1 MMPLCI
7 NLPSRAEPPVGHL
20 DGSGGQATCLR
31 GINVSVDENQDP
43 GQDGDVLP
51 EWTVVVQPGG
61 NTTNTNQGS
70 PSPSAPGQ
78 AEELRSRPQPQPR
91 PQPRRP
97 QPQPRQPQPQRIDL
111 GHGAASAEA
120 PRQTLPSVA
129 EPRTAERD
137 GSGRFGSAGLIALGI
152 GVGLLL
158 LLAVGALGFAL
169 SRSGNS
175 GDDSVAA
182 TDETVSGDDTA
193 EDIRRLLT
201 GIGYGD
207 VEVVEEGGT
216 LFVSGDVESQADI
229 AAVVTASAS
238 LADGQPIN
246 TDGLSV
252 AVDSPT
258 VEVETPDAAAD
269 PSGPSTAQVD
279 PLQRLQVELNRTVA
293 ANPIIFEPGTSG
305 ISSWHT
311 GTLDR
316 VAETLLASPGIAV
329 TLVGYTD
336 GTGSSASN
344 RALSEERAGSV
355 REYLIGKGLDPGL
368 IRIDARGES
377 DATGLRDIGYL
388 ERRVE
393 VEVVAVSLTPPAVLP
408 LDVGIIVPS
417 PSNDLAFSQALVDA
431 LNVLNEERGGLTL
444 DISDNMFDVDMA
456 REQAEAY
463 ANSGSDVV
471 ILHGTQFLQMVEPLA
486 QASPNV
492 IFVAGPGPFET
503 DLPNVFVYTVAAEQ
517 GAYVLGDL
525 AASLSESGTIGIT
538 GPIPAAEP
546 KRFVEGFRIGAEQR
560 GATVLAEYVGSF
572 NDVDAASAMASSQ
585 VAAGADVLT
594 GTAQLVVGP
603 VAVAE
608 QEGLLWFANQANQTS
623 LAPENVVASQ
633 VYHFE
638 VAIREILAEID
649 ANAPT
654 GGSFPLTLG
663 NGGMLL
669 EFNPNYPLSR
679 ELRDRADELLLD
691 VTAGAITVE
700 VELD

>member
-1 MMPLCI
+1 VSI
-7 NLPSRAEPPVGHL
+7 EENQ
-20 DGSGGQATCLR
+20 GSGEG
-31 GINVSVDENQDP
+31 
-43 GQDGDVLP
+43 GDALP

-61 NTTNTNQGS
+61 ARPAGS
-70 PSPSAPGQ
+70 EAADEP
-78 AEELRSRPQPQPR
+78 
-91 PQPRRP
+91 
-97 QPQPRQPQPQRIDL
+97 PQRIDL
-111 GHGAASAEA
+111 GRSASPTAATAAAQAATPVHTE
-120 PRQTLPSVA
+120 PPQQLRQGLPSVA
-129 EPRTAERD
+129 EPQVIERER
-137 GSGRFGSAGLIALGI
+137 SGGLGSAGLIALGV

-158 LLAVGALGFAL
+158 LLAVAALGFAL
-169 SRSGNS
+169 SRSGND
-175 GDDSVAA
+175 GDQTAQAA
-182 TDETVSGDDTA
+182 DDTVGAEDTA

-201 GIGYGD
+201 GIGYEN
-207 VEVVEEGGT
+207 VEVVDQDGT
-216 LFVSGDVESQADI
+216 LFVSGNVETQADV

-252 AVDSPT
+252 AAEPPA
-258 VEVETPDAAAD
+258 VEVDTSDAESDSGGSAAA
-269 PSGPSTAQVD
+269 QID
-279 PLQRLQVELNRTVA
+279 PLQRLQVDLNRTVA
-293 ANPIIFEPGTSG
+293 ATPIIFEPGVAG
-305 ISSWHT
+305 ISIWHT
-311 GTLDR
+311 DTLDR

-355 REYLIGKGLDPGL
+355 RDYLIGKGLDPGL

-393 VEVVAVSLTPPAVLP
+393 VEVVAVSSTPPTVLP

-431 LNVLNEERGGLTL
+431 LGVLNEERGGLTL
-444 DISDNMFDVDMA
+444 NVSDNMFDVDMA
-456 REQAEAY
+456 REQAQEY

-471 ILHGTQFLQMVEPLA
+471 ILHGAQFLEMVEPLA
-486 QASPNV
+486 QASPDV

-538 GPIPAAEP
+538 GPVPAAEP

-572 NDVDAASAMASSQ
+572 NDVDAASALAASQ

-623 LAPENVVASQ
+623 LAPQNVVASQ

-691 VTAGAITVE
+691 VTAGAITVNVDLE
-700 VELD
+700 